1 MRNPIEFYFADGWR
15 ITSPFGWRT
24 HPISGERHHH
34 NGTDLGGK
42 PEGHPVKTPFAGKV
56 IAARYFP
63 GFGRTVAI
71 CITDNINQI
80 TAHHQS
86 LECAPGDR
94 VEAGETI
101 ATNGATGEATGP
113 HIHYELRYAD
123 GGTIGRTVWGNPE
136 EFYLEVEELQEE
148 AISYHGVSDLRAAH
162 ILHIITEAPIYFET
176 TIRGKK
182 IAKKL
187 YVVGGSKRKLTG
199 EEAEEFVDYSGKDGT
214 ETLDNVLKKR
224 K

>member
-1 MRNPIEFYFADGWR
+1 M
-15 ITSPFGWRT
+15 T
-24 HPISGERHHH
+24 
-34 NGTDLGGK
+34 
-42 PEGHPVKTPFAGKV
+42 VGKV
-56 IAARYFP
+56 IELIGESRMGWEDAVKDALKNAAK
-63 GFGRTVAI
+63 TVE
-71 CITDNINQI
+71 NINGI
-80 TAHHQS
+80 EVLNLTAH
-86 LECAPGDR
+86 
-94 VEAGETI
+94 VEAGEII
-101 ATNGATGEATGP
+101 ATNGATGTATGA

-123 GGTIGRTVWGNPE
+123 GGTIGRTVWGDPE
-136 EFYLEVEELQEE
+136 EFELEVGEMQEE

-162 ILHIITEAPIYFET
+162 ILHIITEAPIYFEF